1 MYTPEQLAKIRWGCR
16 RGMLELDV
24 ILLPFFNAHF
34 ESLTV
39 QQQQNFVDL
48 LEEADPDIFSW
59 LMGYS
64 EPSAT
69 FKDMIALIQ
78 HKHQQIQI

>member
-1 MYTPEQLAKIRWGCR
+1 MYTPEQIAKIRWNCR

-24 ILLPFFNAHF
+24 ILLPFVDQYFSTTP
-34 ESLTV
+34 EGLQSC
-39 QQQQNFVDL
+39 FVTL

-64 EPSAT
+64 KVPAQFAEIIDFVKT
-69 FKDMIALIQ
+69 
-78 HKHQQIQI
+78 KHYQL